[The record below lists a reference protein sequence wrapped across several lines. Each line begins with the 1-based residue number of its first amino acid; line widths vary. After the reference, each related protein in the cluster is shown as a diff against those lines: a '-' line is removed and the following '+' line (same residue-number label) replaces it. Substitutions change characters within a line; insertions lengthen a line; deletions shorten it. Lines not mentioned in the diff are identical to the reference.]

1 MNKQLQDQ
9 NLRELIKLTF
19 LNLIRANG
27 IMAKTFIRNH
37 QQKKRENVY
46 LKLRYQEDKEI
57 F

>member
-27 IMAKTFIRNH
+27 IMVKTFIRNH
-37 QQKKRENVY
+37 KQKK
-46 LKLRYQEDKEI
+46 KLIKDLIKD
-57 F
+57 